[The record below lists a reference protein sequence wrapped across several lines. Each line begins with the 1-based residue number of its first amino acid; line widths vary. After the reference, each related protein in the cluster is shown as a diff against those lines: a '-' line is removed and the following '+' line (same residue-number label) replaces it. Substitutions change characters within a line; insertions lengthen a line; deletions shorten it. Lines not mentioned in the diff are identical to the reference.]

1 MAVEAERAPLPAIRR
16 RPGRA
21 RRRRS
26 ASLLSGSFILAA
38 IVLLSLGAP
47 ALTPYDP
54 AVQVLADRLLPPAWV
69 DGGVARHPFG
79 TDGFGRDVLSR
90 LLYGARVSMAVGAG
104 AVVLSGVVGTALGL
118 LAGFNGGWTET
129 VIMRLSDAQ
138 QALPA
143 VLLAIIVVA
152 VFGANVVNLV
162 LVLALSSWVIY
173 ARVIF
178 ARTTT
183 LRHREFVEAAQAIG
197 APTGRIITRHLLPN
211 MWGEIMVISALQ
223 AGRMMLLEAGLSF
236 LGLGVPAPA
245 PSWGSMLADA
255 RTYVYLSPWPAAI
268 PGLAI
273 VAAVWSVNLLG
284 EGLRRRYDPQ
294 GR

>member
-1 MAVEAERAPLPAIRR
+1 MAVVERTALPVA
-16 RPGRA
+16 RPRVVP
-21 RRRRS
+21 RRRRWNL
-26 ASLLSGSFILAA
+26 SLLLGAMLLGG
-38 IVLLSLGAP
+38 IVLVGAAAP
-47 ALTPYDP
+47 LLTSDDP

-69 DGGVARHPFG
+69 EGGTARHPLG
-79 TDGFGRDVLSR
+79 TDGFGRDALSR
-90 LLYGARVSMAVGAG
+90 LLYGGRISIAVGAG
-104 AVVLSGVVGTALGL
+104 AVALSGILGTGLGL
-118 LAGFNGGWTET
+118 LAGFSGGWWES

-152 VFGANVVNLV
+152 VFGTDVVNLV
-162 LVLALSSWVIY
+162 LVLAISSWVIY

-178 ARTTT
+178 ARTAS
-183 LRHREFVEAAQAIG
+183 LRHREFVEAAEAIG
-197 APTGRIITRHLLPN
+197 ATRWRIITRHLLPN

-236 LGLGVPAPA
+236 LGLGVPPPA

-255 RTYVYLSPWPAAI
+255 RTYVYITPWPAAI

-273 VAAVWSVNLLG
+273 VITVWSVNLLG
-284 EGLRRRYDPQ
+284 EGLRRRYDP
-294 GR
+294 RA